1 MVTGPN
7 PHVRHAV
14 SNALDEMLKAGA
26 FKSVCWKQSPGRG
39 TSYDVTEYNR
49 HHSAFVRV
57 VDHELKA
64 CGFINGV
71 YQKDPGTK
79 YQIVVSE
86 IVRKVHPVQVER
98 MIEVLRNPGHT
109 QAEIESAATLEV
121 ADAAD

>member
-7 PHVRHAV
+7 SFVRQAV
-14 SNALDEMLKAGA
+14 YDALEQMLNSGA

-39 TSYDVTEYNR
+39 RSYDATEYNR
-49 HHSAFVRV
+49 HHSAFIRV
-57 VDHELKA
+57 VDHELRA

-71 YQKDPGTK
+71 YQKNPGAR
-79 YQIVVSE
+79 YQLVVSGV
-86 IVRKVHPVQVER
+86 VRKVQPVQVER

-109 QAEIESAATLEV
+109 QAEVESAATLEV

>member
-7 PHVRHAV
+7 SYVRQAV
-14 SNALDEMLKAGA
+14 SDALMQMLSSGA

-39 TSYDVTEYNR
+39 TSYDATEYNR
-49 HHSAFVRV
+49 HHSAFIRV
-57 VDHELKA
+57 IDHELRA

-71 YQKDPGTK
+71 YQKNPGAR
-79 YQIVVSE
+79 YQIVVSGV
-86 IVRKVHPVQVER
+86 VRKVQPVQVER

>member
-7 PHVRHAV
+7 SHVRHAV
-14 SNALDEMLKAGA
+14 SNALEEMLKAGA

-49 HHSAFVRV
+49 HHSAFIRV

-64 CGFINGV
+64 CGFINSV
-71 YQKDPGTK
+71 YQKNPGAK
-79 YQIVVSE
+79 YQVVASD
-86 IVRKVHPVQVER
+86 IVRRVQPVQVER

>member
-7 PHVRHAV
+7 SHVLHAV
-14 SNALDEMLKAGA
+14 STALEEMLKAGA

-39 TSYDVTEYNR
+39 TSYDATEYNR
-49 HHSAFVRV
+49 HHAAFIRV

-71 YQKDPGTK
+71 HQKNPGARYQA
-79 YQIVVSE
+79 VVSD
-86 IVRKVHPVQVER
+86 IVCRVQPVQVER